1 MYFRLFEGPV
11 TSLFSFESSDRRN
24 SAAPGSMKLAV
35 MCLSF
40 MAQTISMPAM
50 HGEEGINTT
59 SALDEEKEITKVLM
73 KKYFQILLK
82 KG

>member
-1 MYFRLFEGPV
+1 
-11 TSLFSFESSDRRN
+11 
-24 SAAPGSMKLAV
+24 
-35 MCLSF
+35 

-73 KKYFQILLK
+73 KKYFQIHLK
-82 KG
+82 KGWGRKRKKENTGKNIYNWDTKNRQETEKN